1 LRNTLVK
8 YGWPIATAF
17 LTIIFFGSNYL
28 LLQGKAVGIWD
39 ANDQFYPYQALIA
52 DYARAGRIVNW
63 SPWSNTGTPL
73 SGDPQAGT
81 FSPLNII
88 IGYATGG
95 TSYGFILYWLFV
107 WWLGGC
113 GIMLLARHLKVPP
126 WGGCVVALGY
136 LFCGVY
142 TGNAQHLSW
151 LIGFSFLPLI
161 IWRLDAALITRKPLA
176 GVEAG
181 ALWGLSALSSYPGLT
196 ITTAGFALLWAVG
209 RHFFTETPQAEGN
222 APALLQP
229 LSTRRIGRSEIGWLA
244 LAVIVGVLVLQPSY
258 FTFFYEGA
266 GVISR
271 TSAIN
276 REASLFNSLSPGAL
290 LSFASPQ
297 VPILK
302 LYNRETLWPALDVS
316 MCSIYAGALIPV
328 LALLALAGRPR
339 DRWRWWLV
347 LLAALSL
354 ACALGQTLPL
364 RGWLY
369 DWFYPMRFFRHA
381 AIFRLYYLF
390 SIAVLAL
397 FATRDLRQAAL
408 RRDMGAVWSRFFFIA
423 AWLASCA
430 VLVLVAFD
438 SVGLKAEENAARLG
452 NLHVLAVWGGLCLI
466 AFTGWKLRG
475 DRKTWT
481 LPILLLTLAGGDA
494 LMTGVLSRQ
503 TMISQSEE
511 FVGRWKQLDEK
522 HSPALALTAAGWRRD
537 EGACYPATPCL
548 NFNNDQLITKTPVLR
563 SYYYATGGDDLLLRT
578 LEHPVLKDTAL
589 GGTRVWFARQVGQVR
604 PSQGNF
610 DAFLQRA
617 ESLGRPP
624 LVVHAPEEMIGHMAA
639 GELPQAEV
647 INGLNAMEYVRADV
661 VKYDPDELIFRADCE
676 TDGWLLLTDRW
687 ARSWQ
692 AEINGVPSA
701 VYGGNFI
708 FRAVRISTGRNEIK
722 FTYRP
727 AGSPWLLIL
736 SWSTLM
742 LVAACSLYANLPW
755 RNFPGRKGKS

>member
-1 LRNTLVK
+1 MRNALIK

-17 LTIIFFGSNYL
+17 LAIIFFGSNYL

-73 SGDPQAGT
+73 SADPQAGT
-81 FSPLNII
+81 FSPLNFI

-126 WGGCVVALGY
+126 WGGCVIALGY

-142 TGNAQHLSW
+142 TGNAEHLSW

-161 IWRLDAALITRKPLA
+161 IWRLDAALATRNPLA

-196 ITTAGFALLWAVG
+196 ITTACFGLLWIAG
-209 RHFFTETPQAEGN
+209 RFFFTETPEVEPN

-229 LSTRRIGRSEIGWLA
+229 LSIRRIGWREIAWLT

-276 REASLFNSLSPGAL
+276 REAALFNSLSPGAL

-302 LYNRETLWPALDVS
+302 LYNPEKLWPALDVS
-316 MCSIYAGALIPV
+316 MCSVYAGALIPV

-339 DRWRWWLV
+339 DRWRWWLA

-390 SIAVLAL
+390 SIAALAL
-397 FATRDLRQAAL
+397 FATRDLAAAL
-408 RRDMGAVWSRFFFIA
+408 RREMVVIWSRFFFIA
-423 AWLASCA
+423 SWLASCA
-430 VLVLVAFD
+430 LLILVAFN
-438 SVGLKAEENAARLG
+438 SVGLKAEEKAARLG
-452 NLHVLAVWGGLCLI
+452 NLHMLVVWGGLCLI

-475 DRKTWT
+475 ERKTWA
-481 LPILLLTLAGGDA
+481 LPLLLLTLAGGDA
-494 LMTGVLSRQ
+494 LMTGALSRQ
-503 TMISQSEE
+503 TMISRSEE
-511 FVGRWKQLDEK
+511 FVGRWKQLDER
-522 HSPALALTAAGWRRD
+522 HSPALDLTSAGWRRD
-537 EGACYPATPCL
+537 EGACYPVSPCV
-548 NFNNDQLITKTPVLR
+548 NFNNDQLITKIPVLR
-563 SYYYATGGDDLLLRT
+563 SYYYATGGDDLFLRT
-578 LEHPVLKDTAL
+578 LEHPVLKDTAV
-589 GGTRVWFARQVGQVR
+589 GGQRVWFARQVGQAQ
-604 PSQGNF
+604 PTQSNF

-624 LVVHAPEEMIGHMAA
+624 LIVHTPEDMIGRMV
-639 GELPQAEV
+639 EREPPQTEV
-647 INGLNAMEYVRADV
+647 ISSLDAMEDIKADI
-661 VKYDPDELIFRADCE
+661 VKYDPDTLIFSVNCE

-692 AEINGVPSA
+692 AEMNDTPVV

-708 FRAVRISTGRNEIK
+708 FRAVKVSSGHNEIK
-722 FTYRP
+722 FIYRP

-736 SWSTLM
+736 SWGTLT
-742 LVAACSLYANLPW
+742 LVAASSLYFNLPW
-755 RNFPGRKGKS
+755 RNFLRRKSKT

>member
-1 LRNTLVK
+1 MRKTLVK
-8 YGWPIATAF
+8 YGWPLATAL
-17 LTIIFFGSNYL
+17 LTIIFFGSNHL
-28 LLQGKAVGIWD
+28 LLQEKAVGIWD

-81 FSPLNII
+81 FSPLNFIT
-88 IGYATGG
+88 GYITGG

-107 WWLGGC
+107 WWLGGL
-113 GIMLLARHLKVPP
+113 GIMLLARHLKAPP

-151 LIGFSFLPLI
+151 LVGFSFLPLI
-161 IWRLDAALITRKPLA
+161 IWRLDAALVTRKPLA

-196 ITTAGFALLWAVG
+196 ITTACFSLLWAVG
-209 RHFFTETPQAEGN
+209 RHFFTETPDVEGHP
-222 APALLQP
+222 PALLQP
-229 LSTRRIGRSEIGWLA
+229 LPTRRIGRREIIWLT
-244 LAVIVGVLVLQPSY
+244 LAVLVGVLILLPSY

-276 REASLFNSLSPGAL
+276 REAALFNSLTPGAL

-302 LYNRETLWPALDVS
+302 LYNPEKLWPALDVS
-316 MCSIYAGALIPV
+316 MCSVYAGALIPV
-328 LALLALAGRPR
+328 LALFALANRPR
-339 DRWRWWLV
+339 ERWRWWLM
-347 LLAALSL
+347 LLAALGL

-390 SIAVLAL
+390 SLAALAL
-397 FATRDLRQAAL
+397 FAARDLAGAL
-408 RRDMGAVWSRFFFIA
+408 RREIAGVWFRFFVIA

-430 VLVLVAFD
+430 SLILIAFN
-438 SVGLKAEENAARLG
+438 SVGLRAEEKATRLG
-452 NLHVLAVWGGLCLI
+452 NLHVLVVWGGLCLI
-466 AFTGWKLRG
+466 AFIAWKLRG
-475 DRKTWT
+475 DWKMWA
-481 LPILLLTLAGGDA
+481 LPILLLTLAGSDA
-494 LMTGVLSRQ
+494 LMTGALSKQ

-511 FVGRWKQLDEK
+511 FVGRWKQLDER
-522 HSPALALTAAGWRRD
+522 HSPALDLTATGWRRD
-537 EGACYPATPCL
+537 EGACYPASPCV
-548 NFNNDQLITKTPVLR
+548 NFNNDQLITKIPVLR
-563 SYYYATGGDDLLLRT
+563 SYYYATSDAHDLFLRT
-578 LEHPVLKDTAL
+578 LEHPVLKDTAV
-589 GGTRVWFARQVGQVR
+589 GGQRVWFARQAGQVR
-604 PSQGNF
+604 LSQSNF
-610 DAFLQRA
+610 DAFLRRA

-624 LVVHAPEEMIGHMAA
+624 LVVHAAEDMLGRIGGVDVPPAEM
-639 GELPQAEV
+639 
-647 INGLNAMEYVRADV
+647 INGLNAMESVKADI
-661 VKYDPDELIFRADCE
+661 VKYDPDQLIFIVDCE

-692 AEINGVPSA
+692 AEINGAQVP

-708 FRAVRISTGRNEIK
+708 FRAVKVSSGRNEIK
-722 FTYRP
+722 FTHRP
-727 AGSPWLLIL
+727 AASPWLLIL
-736 SWSTLM
+736 SWGTLM
-742 LVAACSLYANLPW
+742 LVAASSLWFNAPW
-755 RNFPGRKGKS
+755 RNILRRNSNA